1 MTRFVA
7 VCGMPGSGKSIISD
21 AARRLQ
27 WSIRSMGDVVRSEV
41 ERLGLDHSAEV
52 TGRVATDLRES
63 HGLTVIADRLA
74 IQINEDLMAGR
85 SVLVDGVRSPVELKR
100 LTQIVGLRPLLIAVT
115 ADASIRWQRLKERGR
130 PEDGSIESLQARDQ
144 REIGF
149 GLAEVITLADIVW
162 CNVDDDVENA
172 QRDAES
178 LLTSEIFNLT
188 GEEVQD

>member
-21 AARRLQ
+21 TARRLQ

>member
-100 LTQIVGLRPLLIAVT
+100 LAQIVGRRPLLIAVT

>member
-1 MTRFVA
+1 MTQFVA

-21 AARRLQ
+21 TARRLQ

-172 QRDAES
+172 QHDAES

>member
-21 AARRLQ
+21 TARRLQ

-100 LTQIVGLRPLLIAVT
+100 LAQIVGRRPLLIAVT